1 MAVARRSGGTAEI
14 SRPSMHTRP
23 ASGRTKPAML
33 RMIVVLPQPDG
44 PRSVSSRPGGTVS
57 VTSSTARTLP
67 YCLTKPSRS
76 RRRPPAPGCPRSFRD
91 IRVEQVRPPPEPLV
105 DDGVVEGHL
114 VTRLGQERG
123 ELPAGRHLLVDRA
136 HVPDLGD
143 HGLPLRA
150 QHIVDELRGQRLVNY

>member
-44 PRSVSSRPGGTVS
+44 PRSVSNWPGGTVS
-57 VTSSTARTLP
+57 VTSSTAGTLP
-67 YCLTKPSRS
+67 YRLTRPSIS
-76 RRRPPAPGCPRSFRD
+76 SRRPPPPRPPRSFRD

-105 DDGVVEGHL
+105 DDGVI
-114 VTRLGQERG
+114 ER
-123 ELPAGRHLLVDRA
+123 
-136 HVPDLGD
+136 DL
-143 HGLPLRA
+143 
-150 QHIVDELRGQRLVNY
+150 I